1 MGVMR
6 ILDYFDMYDLKN
18 INMTEI
24 KELVNEE
31 NLNGPPHTVLCS
43 RGFWVI
49 FNEKRL
55 DLYYYYPY
63 YLLTHLTALYKNR
76 RSIGSLSWG

>member
-6 ILDYFDMYDLKN
+6 ILDHFEMYDLKN

-24 KELVNEE
+24 KALVNEE
-31 NLNGPPHTVLCS
+31 NLHGPPHTVLCS

-49 FNEKRL
+49 FSAIN
-55 DLYYYYPY
+55 
-63 YLLTHLTALYKNR
+63 
-76 RSIGSLSWG
+76 